1 MKRRDAIKNVVLTS
15 AFGTIGQMLPKNLVA
30 GETQKQNNTLKGES
44 IVEKK
49 ERWHIID
56 NQ

>member
-15 AFGTIGQMLPKNLVA
+15 AFGAIGQMLPKNLVA

-49 ERWHIID
+49 E
-56 NQ
+56 